1 MQKKEKTPEELEDF
15 KNRAEQFQPKFLALL
30 QEYKIGLMC
39 QLRFTEDGRI
49 EALPVFF
56 DDSENPIFVQKEK
69 DQAEK
74 KIISAE

>member
-56 DDSENPIFVQKEK
+56 DDRENPLFAKEEK
-69 DQAEK
+69 DQADK
-74 KIISAE
+74 QIISGE